1 MFKDIFIKS
10 QKATN
15 TLFDIAFLIECMLFY
30 GKVRIVVHEKEVTY
44 LLRHFG
50 EKLLKELIISG
61 RIELCFK
68 HYQIA
73 VSSFPS
79 AKKSYSLELYGKVDE
94 DLSAIL
100 YRSHKTHQN
109 NSSKNLKFADEF
121 EPLINRFS
129 YSDEFS
135 DNFDLN
141 KFDVTLL
148 KKSIAFY
155 FKETAP
161 NWAQQE
167 PIEIEIADAP
177 DYGPFKARYFETN
190 LDLANLNAMHLKNVG
205 KAKFHELTYSGFL
218 HAFAESQGDTNIAS
232 QFETEIVTDDLYSKF
247 ISLHV
252 NHLVQKR
259 NKSQENIDSFEESI
273 LEHCY
278 PIGEAF
284 VQNIISAKE
293 LLELLTEADKFRDW
307 LEGVPEDKTLIN
319 EYYKE
324 VTKDRFKK
332 LPNKYVRFLIF
343 SSAAIVASNTII
355 NPVVGTVATTA
366 LSALDNLYLDQ
377 ILKDKTW
384 TPNQFIDQ
392 SVKPVLSK

>member
-30 GKVRIVVHEKEVTY
+30 GKVRVVVHEKEVSY

-50 EKLLKELIISG
+50 QDLLKELICSG

-79 AKKSYSLELYGKVDE
+79 AKKSYSLELYGQVDE

-100 YRSHKTHQN
+100 YRSHKAHQN
-109 NSSKNLKFADEF
+109 NGVKNMKFAEEF

-141 KFDVTLL
+141 NFDPTLL
-148 KKSIAFY
+148 RKSIAFY
-155 FKETAP
+155 FKEIVP
-161 NWAQQE
+161 NWTPNE
-167 PIEIEIADAP
+167 PIEIEITEAP
-177 DYGPFKARYFETN
+177 DYGPFKAKYFDTN
-190 LDLANLNAMHLKNVG
+190 LDLNILNKMHLKNVG
-205 KAKFHELTYSGFL
+205 EDNYHELTYSGFL

-232 QFETEIVTDDLYSKF
+232 QFRTEIVADDLYSKF
-247 ISLHV
+247 ISLHL

-259 NKSQENIDSFEESI
+259 NTSQENIDSFEESI
-273 LEHCY
+273 LEHCH

-293 LLELLTEADKFRDW
+293 LLELLNEADKFRDW
-307 LEGVPEDKTLIN
+307 LEGVPEDKKLIN

-332 LPNKYVRFLIF
+332 LPNKYVRFLLF
-343 SSAAIVASNTII
+343 SSAVIAASTTIV
-355 NPVVGTVATTA
+355 NPVVGTVAATA
-366 LSALDNLYLDQ
+366 VSALDNLYLDQ
-377 ILKDKTW
+377 LLKDKTW

-392 SVKPVLSK
+392 SVKPVLGR

>member
-30 GKVRIVVHEKEVTY
+30 GKVRVVVHEKEVSY

-50 EKLLKELIISG
+50 QDLLKELICSG

-73 VSSFPS
+73 VSTFPS

-100 YRSHKTHQN
+100 YRSHRAHQN
-109 NSSKNLKFADEF
+109 NGIRNLKFADEF
-121 EPLINRFS
+121 EPLINKFS

-135 DNFDLN
+135 DNFDLA
-141 KFDVTLL
+141 KFDLNLL
-148 KKSIAFY
+148 KKSITFY
-155 FKETAP
+155 FKETVP
-161 NWAQQE
+161 NWSPQE
-167 PIEIEIADAP
+167 PIEIEITDAP
-177 DYGPFKARYFETN
+177 DYGPFKAKYFDSN
-190 LDLANLNAMHLKNVG
+190 IDLENLNTMHLNNVG
-205 KAKFHELTYSGFL
+205 EDNYYELTYSGFM

-247 ISLHV
+247 ISIHL
-252 NHLVQKR
+252 NHLIQKR
-259 NKSQENIDSFEESI
+259 NTSQENIDSFEETI

-278 PIGEAF
+278 PIGDAF
-284 VQNIISAKE
+284 VQNIISPKE
-293 LLELLTEADKFRDW
+293 LMELLTEADKFREW
-307 LEGVPEDKTLIN
+307 LVGVPEDKNLIN

-324 VTKDRFKK
+324 VTKNKFKK
-332 LPNKYVRFLIF
+332 LPNKYVRFLLF
-343 SSAAIVASNTII
+343 SSAAIAASATIV
-355 NPVVGTVATTA
+355 NPAVGTITATA
-366 LSALDNLYLDQ
+366 ISALDNLYLDQ

-392 SVKPVLSK
+392 LVKPVLSK